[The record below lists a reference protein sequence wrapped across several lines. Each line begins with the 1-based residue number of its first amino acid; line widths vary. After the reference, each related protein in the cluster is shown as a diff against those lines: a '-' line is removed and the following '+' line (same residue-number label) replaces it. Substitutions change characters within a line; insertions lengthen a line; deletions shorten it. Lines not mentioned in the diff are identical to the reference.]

1 MVMFIYRVQCLVPGS
16 ESREVRIP
24 AQSTSDA
31 ERIAKDLY
39 GAVAAWVTGSD
50 GPYTGFGSLDDA
62 EDRHD
67 QE

>member
-1 MVMFIYRVQCLVPGS
+1 MVRFIYRVQCLVPGS

-31 ERIAKDLY
+31 ERM
-39 GAVAAWVTGSD
+39 TGSD

-62 EDRHD
+62 EDHHD